1 MQRHEAL
8 QHLLVI
14 AQRMVGNVKAN
25 NFLFVLQNKLLGN
38 FRQRRQLDFRHA
50 EAIVTE
56 QPQLAVGLVPLA
68 GGTQINRLV
77 HNSQHLRASGA
88 EGIHCAAFNHI
99 FDNTLVDHTHIHTAA
114 EIRQTLER
122 TALVTGA
129 DNCIDCGITGIFDA
143 CQAEANGCIL
153 MYRKVV
159 TAFVDIRR
167 QDFDI
172 IITADVDIPA
182 HLIRITDNAVEEGRI
197 ELRTPV
203 RLQISGFIGYQ
214 RIGYGVGFVESVT
227 GEVLQERENLVAEL
241 FGDIMQL
248 LGAVDKGLTHRIQL
262 LGLLLAHRTAQNICL
277 TERKAC
283 QCGGYLHNLLLIQ
296 NNAVGILQNRLHQ
309 RM

>member
-1 MQRHEAL
+1 
-8 QHLLVI
+8 
-14 AQRMVGNVKAN
+14 
-25 NFLFVLQNKLLGN
+25 
-38 FRQRRQLDFRHA
+38 
-50 EAIVTE
+50 
-56 QPQLAVGLVPLA
+56 
-68 GGTQINRLV
+68 
-77 HNSQHLRASGA
+77 
-88 EGIHCAAFNHI
+88 
-99 FDNTLVDHTHIHTAA
+99 
-114 EIRQTLER
+114 
-122 TALVTGA
+122 
-129 DNCIDCGITGIFDA
+129 
-143 CQAEANGCIL
+143 

-159 TAFVDIRR
+159 TALVDIRR

-214 RIGYGVGFVESVT
+214 RIGYGVGFVETVT

-248 LGAVDKGLTHRIQL
+248 FGTVDKGLAHRIQL